1 MSEEMNLVTVSL
13 NVPKEVAAAMES
25 ISRIAVVPLDHVVAV
40 VMAIHIHNDHTRD
53 NGNVPE
59 AKP

>member
-25 ISRIAVVPLDHVVAV
+25 ISQIAVVPLDHVVAV
-40 VMAIHIHNDHTRD
+40 VMAIYIHNDHTRA
-53 NGNVPE
+53 NRNVPE